1 MEEAEC
7 LTVLDEG
14 AERRRAF
21 SFSKDGTAGLR
32 SRSDLS
38 SPPLPFLAVL
48 VLTAAIS
55 TRAAVETSAAGS
67 TAVDFFRPAVFLAD
81 DDAVAS
87 SLTFSLG
94 ILPTG
99 NKAALLCISDPFLLF
114 SFLDSRLF
122 SFSLSLSFSLLL
134 SFSRPLSASL
144 SLESSSAALSLF
156 LPLSAWGLDV
166 NQGKRGV
173 GLPDEKGSA
182 GVLVCFLGLW
192 LLSADSPDCDREWE
206 GKVKVEFKAL
216 VARELTEILVNEEET
231 EDCGV
236 RVVRSEVLS
245 LPLLVL
251 MECEGDLGSDRM
263 GLNAFLFRLRED
275 VPVAEVP
282 VVARLTDEG
291 KVTDSKIR
299 EWASLGVNRGARS
312 RGLLLCISNLAPECS
327 EKRRVGAVAPGVEKP
342 DAKPTSSGVSGG
354 GLKLSNIGLRI
365 RPSLAYFADEKYC
378 GSDLECF
385 REVHLNVGSLRID
398 FRFSCIG
405 AAEAGRKGE
414 ANGMVGG
421 ISQGVWSEMLEAGCS
436 GGGGVSKGGGGEEED
451 CCCGTLGKA
460 DSFFAVLWPKLLSV
474 IENLLFLLSPL
485 SFSGD

>member
-7 LTVLDEG
+7 LTVLDEEV
-14 AERRRAF
+14 ERRRAF
-21 SFSKDGTAGLR
+21 SFSKDGTVGLR

-38 SPPLPFLAVL
+38 SPPLPFLDVL
-48 VLTAAIS
+48 VLTAAVS
-55 TRAAVETSAAGS
+55 TRVAVETSVVGS
-67 TAVDFFRPAVFLAD
+67 TDVDFFRPAVFLAD
-81 DDAVAS
+81 DDAAAS

-99 NKAALLCISDPFLLF
+99 NKAVLLCISDPFLLF

-156 LPLSAWGLDV
+156 LPLSVWGLDV

-182 GVLVCFLGLW
+182 GALVCFLGFW
-192 LLSADSPDCDREWE
+192 LLSADSPDCDKEWE
-206 GKVKVEFKAL
+206 GKVKAEFKAL

-275 VPVAEVP
+275 VPVAEAP
-282 VVARLTDEG
+282 VVVRPTDEG

-312 RGLLLCISNLAPECS
+312 RGLLLCISNLAPE
-327 EKRRVGAVAPGVEKP
+327 
-342 DAKPTSSGVSGG
+342 
-354 GLKLSNIGLRI
+354 
-365 RPSLAYFADEKYC
+365 
-378 GSDLECF
+378 
-385 REVHLNVGSLRID
+385 
-398 FRFSCIG
+398 
-405 AAEAGRKGE
+405 
-414 ANGMVGG
+414 
-421 ISQGVWSEMLEAGCS
+421 
-436 GGGGVSKGGGGEEED
+436 
-451 CCCGTLGKA
+451 
-460 DSFFAVLWPKLLSV
+460 
-474 IENLLFLLSPL
+474 
-485 SFSGD
+485 